1 MPDAAARLD
10 RLLELAAVARR
21 RRDAPEW
28 KRDPGD
34 AIEAYGEACDAVWAE
49 LDRLLDERAAEG
61 RPVVPK
67 PPPPD
72 PAKALRKRVVA
83 RLKAELPSL
92 VADLVEDEM
101 AGARGAV
108 MEMTAA

>member
-1 MPDAAARLD
+1 MDGAA
-10 RLLELAAVARR
+10 
-21 RRDAPEW
+21 
-28 KRDPGD
+28 
-34 AIEAYGEACDAVWAE
+34 EAYAEACDALWAE

-83 RLKAELPSL
+83 RLKAELPPL
-92 VADLVEDEM
+92 VADLVEDAM
-101 AGARGAV
+101 AEAGGVESETTDA
-108 MEMTAA
+108 